1 MIDAIVVAR
10 HSDPEANKVMAVLDD
25 HFAGEYNDNRVRQ
38 TVFSTLI
45 GRGISRLGSH
55 WSSVA
60 TPALLCHKEP
70 ARRIQSPIGGYFAV
84 KKSLVGGFRCDE
96 LGLYGIR

>member
-38 TVFSTLI
+38 IADS
-45 GRGISRLGSH
+45 
-55 WSSVA
+55 
-60 TPALLCHKEP
+60 AL
-70 ARRIQSPIGGYFAV
+70 
-84 KKSLVGGFRCDE
+84 
-96 LGLYGIR
+96 